1 MSSNATHS
9 ADVVV
14 IGGGQAGLAAGYYL
28 RRTGLDFVI
37 LDDNPYPG
45 GSWQHY
51 WQSLTLFSP
60 AEYSSL
66 PGWPM
71 PPYPN
76 GFPPATHV
84 VDYLTRYEHRYELP
98 IRRPVSV
105 TEVTRTDHG
114 FHVHSDD
121 GGWDARRVINATGSW
136 RQPFW
141 PLYPGISEFA
151 GRQLHT
157 VDYRSPE
164 PFAGQRVAVVGG
176 GNSAAQIV
184 ADLSAVA
191 EPLWCTPRPPRYL
204 PDDVDGR
211 VLFTVASE
219 HAAAVAAGRPS
230 DGGVG
235 GLGDIVA
242 VPSVRAARD
251 RGQLTAHPMFTH
263 LTAGGVVIDGVEEQ
277 VDAIIWC
284 TGFRPALRHLHG
296 LVRTRG
302 DHHPVVDNHLV
313 DDPAMMFLG
322 YGDWTGPASATL
334 IGVGRTARSLLAPAR
349 RRPR

>member
-1 MSSNATHS
+1 MTRTV
-9 ADVVV
+9 DVVV

-28 RRTGLDFVI
+28 RRTDLEFVI
-37 LDDNPYPG
+37 LDDNPAPG

-51 WQSLTLFSP
+51 WRSLTLFSP

-71 PPYPN
+71 PPYRN

-84 VDYLTRYEHRYELP
+84 VDYLTRYEQRYRLP
-98 IRRPVSV
+98 VERPVTVS
-105 TEVTRTDHG
+105 TVTREGDDH
-114 FHVHSDD
+114 FHVHTD
-121 GGWDARRVINATGSW
+121 GVDWVASRVINATGTW

-141 PLYPGISEFA
+141 PLYPGINAFR

-157 VDYRSPE
+157 VNYRSPE
-164 PFAGQRVAVVGG
+164 PFTGQRVAVVGG

-184 ADLSAVA
+184 ADLTGTADT
-191 EPLWCTPRPPRYL
+191 LWCTPRPPRFL

-219 HAAAVAAGRPS
+219 HAAAIAAGQPS

-251 RGQLTAHPMFTH
+251 RGDLTAHPMLTH
-263 LTAGGVVIDGVEEQ
+263 LTASGVVIDGVEEK

-284 TGFRPALRHLHG
+284 TGFRPALRHLRGEVHAEHG
-296 LVRTRG
+296 RY
-302 DHHPVVDNHLV
+302 PVVDNHLV
-313 DDPAMMFLG
+313 DDPTMMFLG

-334 IGVGRTARSLLAPAR
+334 IGVGRTARALLAPR
-349 RRPR
+349 R

>member
-1 MSSNATHS
+1 MTPPERSIDT
-9 ADVVV
+9 VV

-28 RRTGLDFVI
+28 RKAGAPFAI
-37 LDDNPYPG
+37 FDDNAAPG

-51 WQSLTLFSP
+51 WASLTLFSP

-71 PPYPN
+71 PPHRG

-84 VDYLTRYEHRYELP
+84 VDYLTRYEQRYHLP
-98 IRRPVSV
+98 VERPVTV
-105 TEVTRTDHG
+105 TAVQRTDQRRYLVQTNTG
-114 FHVHSDD
+114 D
-121 GGWDARRVINATGSW
+121 WTARRVINTTGTW

-141 PLYPGISEFA
+141 PIYPSAGDFR

-157 VDYRSPE
+157 VDYRSPD

-184 ADLSAVA
+184 ADLAPTA
-191 EPLWCTPRPPRYL
+191 DTLWCTPRPPRFL

-211 VLFTVASE
+211 VLFTVATD
-219 HAAAVAAGRPS
+219 HAAAVAAGHPDNR
-230 DGGVG
+230 GVS

-242 VPSVRAARD
+242 VPSVKAARE
-251 RGQLTAHPMFTH
+251 RGDLAARPMFTR
-263 LTAGGVVIDGVEEQ
+263 LTATGVVVDGSV
-277 VDAIIWC
+277 VDVDTIIWC
-284 TGFRPALRHLHG
+284 TGFRPALRHLHPLRMQTEHG
-296 LVRTRG
+296 
-302 DHHPVVDNHLV
+302 HPALIDNHLA
-313 DDPAMMFLG
+313 DDPAVSFFG

-334 IGVGRTARSLLAPAR
+334 IGVGRTTRAAL
-349 RRPR
+349 RPRR

>member
-1 MSSNATHS
+1 MTPPDRAIDT
-9 ADVVV
+9 VV

-28 RRTGLDFVI
+28 RKADAPFVI
-37 LDDNPYPG
+37 LDDNPAPG

-71 PPYPN
+71 PAFRY

-84 VDYLTRYEHRYELP
+84 VDYLTRYEQRYGLP
-98 IRRPVSV
+98 VERPVSV
-105 TEVTRTDHG
+105 TGVIRSSDAAFRVRTDAG
-114 FHVHSDD
+114 D
-121 GGWDARRVINATGSW
+121 WTARRVINTTGTW

-141 PLYPGISEFA
+141 PLYPGITDFR

-164 PFAGQRVAVVGG
+164 PFAGQRVAIVGG

-184 ADLSAVA
+184 ADLATVTDT
-191 EPLWCTPRPPRYL
+191 LWCTPRPPRFL

-219 HAAAVAAGRPS
+219 HAAAVSAGKPS
-230 DGGVG
+230 AGGVG

-251 RGQLTAHPMFTH
+251 RGALTAHPMFTH
-263 LTAGGVVIDGVEEQ
+263 LTTNGVVIDGTTEK

-284 TGFRPALRHLHG
+284 TGFRPALRHL
-296 LVRTRG
+296 RG
-302 DHHPVVDNHLV
+302 ITPTDGGRYAVTDNHLV
-313 DDPAMMFLG
+313 DDPDVMFLG
-322 YGDWTGPASATL
+322 YGDWTGTASATL
-334 IGVGRTARSLLAPAR
+334 IGVGRTARALLAPR
-349 RRPR
+349 R

>member
-1 MSSNATHS
+1 MTHTV
-9 ADVVV
+9 DVVV

-28 RRTGLDFVI
+28 RRSGVEFVI
-37 LDDNPYPG
+37 LDDNQAPG

-51 WQSLTLFSP
+51 WESLTLFSP

-71 PPYPN
+71 PPYRN

-84 VDYLTRYEHRYELP
+84 VDYLTRYEQRYRLP
-98 IRRPVSV
+98 VERPISV
-105 TEVTRTDHG
+105 TEVTRG
-114 FHVHSDD
+114 SDD
-121 GGWDARRVINATGSW
+121 RFRVRSDAGDWSARRVINTTGTW

-141 PLYPGISEFA
+141 PLYPGITDFR

-157 VDYRSPE
+157 VDYQSPE

-184 ADLSAVA
+184 ADLSTVA
-191 EPLWCTPRPPRYL
+191 DTLWCTPRPPRFL

-219 HAAAVAAGRPS
+219 HAAAVAAGRSS

-251 RGQLTAHPMFTH
+251 RGDLTAHPMFTH
-263 LTAGGVVIDGVEEQ
+263 LTATGVVIDGVIEN
-277 VDAIIWC
+277 VDTIIWC
-284 TGFRPALRHLHG
+284 TGFRPALRHLRGLTTTEHG
-296 LVRTRG
+296 RYAVT
-302 DHHPVVDNHLV
+302 DNHLV
-313 DDPAMMFLG
+313 DDPDVMFLG

-334 IGVGRTARSLLAPAR
+334 IGVGRTARALLAPR
-349 RRPR
+349 R